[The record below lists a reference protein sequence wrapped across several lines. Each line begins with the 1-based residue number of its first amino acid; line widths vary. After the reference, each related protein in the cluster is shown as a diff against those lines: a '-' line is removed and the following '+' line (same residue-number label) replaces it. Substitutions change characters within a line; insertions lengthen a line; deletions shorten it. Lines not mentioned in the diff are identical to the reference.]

1 MSLSNAQF
9 DAVMRHYDEIRE
21 QKRHEQNARTEEVY
35 GAIPEILH
43 LDDEIAARSMDAAK
57 ARIADPGA
65 DLSGYRSSMQRI
77 AARKKELLLAHGY
90 PEDYLE
96 LQYECPVCRDTGFAD
111 GRRCACFERAAAE
124 IVYGKYGLKKV
135 LDRENFGSFS
145 FEWYSDTI
153 VDASTGKTPLDCAKN
168 GWEAAHRLLDSLDE
182 PDQNLYIYG
191 NTGTGKTFLSH
202 CIARDA
208 LDLGHSVLY
217 FSAGEFFDVLAGTV
231 FGHSGDQHAGS
242 DLIRTVDLLIID
254 DLGTEVTN
262 SFTSSELFRVI
273 NSRITDSRSTVIST
287 NLALKDMAT
296 KYSERIFSRVT
307 SHYSIVKLTGDDIR
321 IRMKLAEAKT

>member
-1 MSLSNAQF
+1 M
-9 DAVMRHYDEIRE
+9 
-21 QKRHEQNARTEEVY
+21 
-35 GAIPEILH
+35 
-43 LDDEIAARSMDAAK
+43 
-57 ARIADPGA
+57 
-65 DLSGYRSSMQRI
+65 
-77 AARKKELLLAHGY
+77 
-90 PEDYLE
+90 
-96 LQYECPVCRDTGFAD
+96 
-111 GRRCACFERAAAE
+111 
-124 IVYGKYGLKKV
+124 
-135 LDRENFGSFS
+135 
-145 FEWYSDTI
+145 
-153 VDASTGKTPLDCAKN
+153 DASTGKTPLDCAKN

-231 FGHSGDQHAGS
+231 FGHSGDRHAGS

-287 NLALKDMAT
+287 NLSMRMLRDT
-296 KYSERIFSRVT
+296 YTERVT
-307 SHYSIVKLTGDDIR
+307 SRIASGYRTVMLYGDDIR
-321 IRMKLAEAKT
+321 KKKRMKEYRDGQ